1 VAVFARFPLALLVA
15 SALLIAGCGSNNDSS
30 GATSTAAIKGGSTR
44 DIVGQWAGTLTQP
57 GLPPFRAAA
66 LIFSGAGKVAYTGID
81 CAGDWKLDSGGD
93 ASGSYVFAETI
104 NEGAGGA
111 CKGTGTVHLDQF
123 APKRLRYRFE
133 GGGVS
138 SQGTLRPARTPV
150 WAAIFREAGVEV
162 GTSSGGDCPKGAL
175 TCGASVAGTA
185 PAGTTTI
192 TGGMS
197 K

>member
-1 VAVFARFPLALLVA
+1 MLVRWLLSVLVVAALVT
-15 SALLIAGCGSNNDSS
+15 AGCGGSDDNSS
-30 GATSTAAIKGGSTR
+30 STAAANGGSTR
-44 DIVGQWAGTLTQP
+44 GIIGQWTGRLTQA
-57 GLPPFRAAA
+57 GLPPFRVAA

-93 ASGSYVFAETI
+93 SSGSYVFTETI
-104 NEGAGGA
+104 NQGAGGK
-111 CKGTGTVHLDQF
+111 CKGTGTVRLDRI

-138 SQGTLRPARTPV
+138 SQGILRPAPTRV

-162 GTSSGGDCPKGAL
+162 GTGTSEPCPKGAPV
-175 TCGASVAGTA
+175 CAATA
-185 PAGTTTI
+185 TGTTPTVS
-192 TGGMS
+192 TTATQGMS

>member
-1 VAVFARFPLALLVA
+1 VAVFVRFPLALLVA
-15 SALLIAGCGSNNDSS
+15 SALLIAGCGSDNDSS
-30 GATSTAAIKGGSTR
+30 DATSTAAAKGGSTQ
-44 DIVGQWAGTLTQP
+44 IVGQWAGTLTEA
-57 GLPPFRAAA
+57 GLPPFRVAAA
-66 LIFSGAGKVAYTGID
+66 IGPGVGKVAYTGID
-81 CAGDWKLDSGGD
+81 CAGDWKLSGGGD
-93 ASGSYVFAETI
+93 PGPTYVFTETI
-104 NEGAGGA
+104 NEGAAGE

-138 SQGTLRPARTPV
+138 SQGILRPARTRV

-175 TCGASVAGTA
+175 TCGARVTGTA
-185 PAGTTTI
+185 PAGTTTV